1 MGVGALDGTSTLRM
15 GATGTGSVIG
25 DMGLRAEVTLGSGA
39 KCILGT
45 GIGTI
50 GDGTAT
56 GTVGRG
62 AKSGGT
68 VGVGFGN
75 GWALSTVAK
84 VLAS

>member
-1 MGVGALDGTSTLRM
+1 VAVDGASTLGSGAAATSTGRR
-15 GATGTGSVIG
+15 V
-25 DMGLRAEVTLGSGA
+25 EVTLGSGA

-45 GIGTI
+45 GIGTR

-75 GWALSTVAK
+75 GWALLTVAK